1 MKNNLTTTNH
11 NAKLALTKSKI
22 LLSTMNNLLPKKE
35 NSSLTKKFKFKPYFS
50 DGHFDS
56 VESLA
61 ITPDGKTIISGSSDN
76 TIKLWNINSGMCVNT
91 LNGHVD
97 SVNSLVI
104 TPDGNI
110 IISGSQDK
118 TIKLWD
124 IQSGECIKTFDDF
137 DSEISSIV
145 VTQDGNTMIAS
156 HGGIIKLWDIGSGK
170 CIKTIE
176 DDNNKINSIAV
187 TNNGQYIVSGSS
199 EIYEEYIY
207 HGEIILNS
215 YAEIKIWDIESGECI
230 STVEQNTPRDSSI
243 IALILD
249 CDLIYS
255 GSSDGTVKRFS
266 LETDDYMEPLIEA
279 YYNGHMNSLIAT
291 PDGGTLIMCNSH
303 KTIDTLYMFRHK
315 HKSLEGHVDSVN
327 SLAITPDGNIIIS
340 GSQDKTIKLWD
351 IKSGKCINTFENHM
365 EKVSK
370 LEDGSCI
377 YTLNDGS
384 TITMF
389 LDGSFNAS
397 EENIN
402 KFIRVQDTP
411 LSCRKLTEEEIKHF
425 CKIKYDNF
433 DINKDEFKQSKIPE
447 IGIDDD
453 EIPF

>member
-97 SVNSLVI
+97 SVNSLV
-104 TPDGNI
+104 
-110 IISGSQDK
+110 
-118 TIKLWD
+118 
-124 IQSGECIKTFDDF
+124 
-137 DSEISSIV
+137 
-145 VTQDGNTMIAS
+145 
-156 HGGIIKLWDIGSGK
+156 
-170 CIKTIE
+170 
-176 DDNNKINSIAV
+176 
-187 TNNGQYIVSGSS
+187 
-199 EIYEEYIY
+199 
-207 HGEIILNS
+207 
-215 YAEIKIWDIESGECI
+215 
-230 STVEQNTPRDSSI
+230 
-243 IALILD
+243 
-249 CDLIYS
+249 
-255 GSSDGTVKRFS
+255 
-266 LETDDYMEPLIEA
+266 
-279 YYNGHMNSLIAT
+279 
-291 PDGGTLIMCNSH
+291 
-303 KTIDTLYMFRHK
+303 
-315 HKSLEGHVDSVN
+315 
-327 SLAITPDGNIIIS
+327 ITPDGNIIIS